1 MKWWQRIFFSA
12 ASLIWGF
19 ISLDYLYLAFGLL
32 TNSRPNSSYH
42 SSQQEILMQL
52 AGAVLFLVWFL
63 LMAVYTRFLR
73 SVSLKIDYIEKDSRT
88 GEQKVKRKWFD
99 IILQYAVMLTG
110 AVLRWG
116 YLNLF
121 LFP

>member
-12 ASLIWGF
+12 ASLIGGF
-19 ISLDYLYLAFGLL
+19 ISLDYLYFAFGLL

-42 SSQQEILMQL
+42 SSQQGILIQL
-52 AGAVLFLVWFL
+52 AGAALFLVWFL

-73 SVSLKIDYIEKDSRT
+73 SVSLKIDYMEKDSRT
-88 GEQKVKRKWFD
+88 GKQKVKRKWFD
-99 IILQYAVMLTG
+99 LILQYAFMLTG

-116 YLNLF
+116 YLKLF
-121 LFP
+121 LFS